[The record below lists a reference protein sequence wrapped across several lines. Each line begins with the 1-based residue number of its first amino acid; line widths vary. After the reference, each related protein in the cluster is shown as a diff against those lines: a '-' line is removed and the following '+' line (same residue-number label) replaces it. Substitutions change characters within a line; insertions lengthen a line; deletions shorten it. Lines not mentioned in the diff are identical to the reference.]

1 MITINK
7 NVEEF
12 DDLLYY
18 ENIKESYKDPGLSIT
33 IKEDQTEPLVKMLLE
48 IEPNSKKYEFRD
60 KRGKTAIFIQNDDF
74 FLRIT
79 MYGKISEV
87 SYYTSSLGYTE
98 FLNNMLIDYT
108 TDEDIVVN
116 RVNISLG
123 SNGLKKTQGILYDK
137 NFEDLSETY
146 YPFLNVEKLFSKFQE
161 SSESILGLLG
171 LPGCGKTKLSSIYI
185 KKLLD
190 GTIQPKRTE
199 THLVGSDEDFANL
212 PNFYSVAIVK
222 DVNVLSSPLFW
233 EDLTTSEYTAVIL
246 DDLDYFL
253 VQRDSDVRSE
263 IDNQKNQFM
272 SELLSFTD
280 GIVKNDTKFIITT
293 NQPVSN
299 IDSAL
304 LRRGRVFDILEFRY
318 LKREEAMG
326 IWKSY
331 NLSEEDFVTVFEDN
345 ETIKQSDLGSEIED
359 CKRRIERGESLAEGS
374 YLLDDISIIKRI
386 RKGSKKLSLL

>member
-33 IKEDQTEPLVKMLLE
+33 IKDDQTEPLVKMLLE

-108 TDEDIVVN
+108 TDEEIVVN

-123 SNGLKKTQGILYDK
+123 SNGLKKTQGILHDK
-137 NFEDLSETY
+137 NFEDLSEKY

-199 THLVGSDEDFANL
+199 NLIVDEDFASL

-280 GIVKNDTKFIITT
+280 GIVKNEIKFIITT

-318 LKREEAMG
+318 LNREEALD

-331 NLSEEDFVTVFEDN
+331 GLGTDDFVLVFEGS
-345 ETIKQSDLGSEIED
+345 ETIKQSDLGAEIED
-359 CKRRIERGESLAEGS
+359 CKRRIERGESLAEDS